1 MIVNA
6 LYYQD
11 SHLRQFQA
19 QVVSCVQS
27 GGQYAVVLDQTAFYP
42 EGGGQSWDLGTL
54 ADVRVSK
61 VLEQDGSIVH
71 FCDGPL
77 EPGQTVRGTI
87 DWARRF
93 DLMQQHSGEHILSGL
108 IFARFGY
115 HNVGFHMGAET
126 VTIDFDGMIAPEAL
140 AELEQAANAAI
151 WENRP
156 VEARFYDGTPDKPYR
171 SKRALTGPVR
181 LVEIPGCDCCA
192 CCGTHVRSTGEIGL
206 LKILSWVKFH
216 QGVRLEMVCGGRA
229 LRYLS
234 GVLEQ
239 NRRISQM
246 LSAKMLETAPAV
258 QQLRQELE
266 SARLRVGELEANHI
280 QALAR
285 QYTGS
290 GNTLLFEPNLSNTS
304 VRRLA
309 DAVGAVCGGQ
319 AWVFSGSEEAGYQYA
334 LCDPAGDLR
343 PLVQRLNQAL
353 QGRGGGKANFVQG
366 GVRAAKSQIEAFF
379 HENT

>member
-19 QVVSCVQS
+19 QVVSCVPS
-27 GGQYAVVLDQTAFYP
+27 DGQYAVVLDQTAFYP

-54 ADVRVSK
+54 EDVRVSK

-77 EPGQTVRGTI
+77 EPGQTVCGTI
-87 DWARRF
+87 DWDRRF

-140 AELEQAANAAI
+140 AELEQAANLAI

-192 CCGTHVRSTGEIGL
+192 CCGTHVGSTGEIGL

-234 GVLEQ
+234 NVLEQ

-266 SARLRVGELEANHI
+266 SARFRVGELEANHI

-290 GNTLLFEPNLSNTS
+290 GHTLLFEPNLSNTG

-309 DAVGAVCGGQ
+309 DALGAVCGGQ

-334 LCDPAGDLR
+334 LCDAKGDLR

-366 GVRAAKSQIEAFF
+366 SVRATQSQIEAFF

>member
-54 ADVRVSK
+54 ADVQVTK
-61 VLEQDGSIVH
+61 VLEQDGTIVH

-77 EPGQTVRGTI
+77 QPGQTVSGTI

-171 SKRALTGPVR
+171 SKRELTGPVR

-192 CCGTHVRSTGEIGL
+192 CCGTHVRRTGEIGL

-246 LSAKMLETAPAV
+246 LSAKMLETALAV

-266 SARLRVGELEANHI
+266 SARFRVGELEANHI

-290 GNTLLFEPNLSNTS
+290 GNTLLFEPNLSNTG

-309 DAVGAVCGGQ
+309 DALGAVCGGQ

-334 LCDPAGDLR
+334 LCDARGDLR

-366 GVRAAKSQIEAFF
+366 SVRASKSQIEAFF